1 MTFTSTN
8 SVLFLYISYHLILI
22 FSAQFILNYTEGS
35 LQRHVRSSEGESP
48 SACDPA
54 LGSVC
59 IVEVTSHTY
68 HKVVMDNTKVWHIKI
83 SNL

>member
-1 MTFTSTN
+1 MTVTSTN
-8 SVLFLYISYHLILI
+8 SVLFLYISYHLI

-59 IVEVTSHTY
+59 IVEVTSHTFR
-68 HKVVMDNTKVWHIKI
+68 KVVMDNTKVKT
-83 SNL
+83 